1 MTYTAVIEAPF
12 GHLGIVAP
20 FQVVS
25 RIEFLDTSVP
35 LVPPEPGSLAEE
47 VACQLQEYFQH
58 SDFRFDLPCRPQ
70 GTAFQQR
77 VWQAIADIPP
87 GATVSYGAIAQL
99 LDSSARAVGQACGNN
114 PLPIVIPCHRVLA
127 RSGLGGF
134 NHSSA
139 EQTLFIKFWLLRHE
153 QQR

>member
-1 MTYTAVIEAPF
+1 MSYTAVIAAPF

-25 RIEFLDTSVP
+25 RIEFLDASVP
-35 LVPPEPGSLAEE
+35 LLSPEPGSLAEE
-47 VACQLQEYFQH
+47 VERQLQEYFRH
-58 SDFRFDLPCRPQ
+58 PGFHFDLPCRPQ
-70 GTAFQQR
+70 GTPFQQR
-77 VWQAIADIPP
+77 VWQAIASLPS
-87 GATVSYGAIAQL
+87 GATVSYGAIAQQL
-99 LDSSARAVGQACGNN
+99 GSSARAVGQACGNN

-139 EQTLFIKFWLLRHE
+139 EQTLSIKFWLLRHE